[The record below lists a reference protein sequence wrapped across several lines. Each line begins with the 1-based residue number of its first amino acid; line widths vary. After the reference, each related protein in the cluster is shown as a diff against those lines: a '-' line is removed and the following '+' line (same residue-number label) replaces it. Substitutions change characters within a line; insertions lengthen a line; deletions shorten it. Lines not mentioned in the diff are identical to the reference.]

1 MDRTRTT
8 NDESLK
14 FEFLLTLEGNIIVQ
28 RYFFVKDF
36 NPKSKKSMDLYEEVK
51 YICEEISEDLKIK
64 TSDYLIDNQY
74 FFMNN
79 DNVEDPNE
87 KDEQYFLLQIKHLD
101 EVFIERIFP
110 AHYYHPKVRYAV
122 DIRPMLKK
130 ILTNL
135 TDILSSKQLETTYQ
149 HYEL

>member
-36 NPKSKKSMDLYEEVK
+36 NSKSKKSMDLYEEVK